1 MNSTKPK
8 TKIIEVK
15 KTMNTDSEE
24 IRIHRTE
31 KNKYFE
37 LGDLNNYNDN
47 LDVSTIEPT
56 SLTEL
61 INCVNICS
69 VYANQWYVNLTGAGS
84 HVAIYSG
91 RITNLNKQINKY
103 RIIRY
108 NKIALKFSS
117 LAFSIPVKL
126 LFAKIFSFISDAF
139 STKS

>member
-61 INCVNICS
+61 IINCVNICS

-84 HVAIYSG
+84 HVAIYLE
-91 RITNLNKQINKY
+91 TM
-103 RIIRY
+103 
-108 NKIALKFSS
+108 ALSREKF
-117 LAFSIPVKL
+117 V
-126 LFAKIFSFISDAF
+126 
-139 STKS
+139 